1 MIHTGQVPQVVS
13 ELYLQVATVVVI
25 AAGKVILQLLVLQQE
40 TVIQHIAVAIELCV
54 QGVQLMLHVQ
64 NGHRPAHVQVLGGCR
79 LKKS

>member
-1 MIHTGQVPQVVS
+1 MGQVPQVVS

-64 NGHRPAHVQVLGGCR
+64 NGRRPAHVQVLGGCR